1 MYVKCFQEESEY
13 KRGVEYRVSC
23 VDNVNISPSLYRRKT
38 LAKKG
43 NKNGLEPFYNQLDLD
58 F

>member
-1 MYVKCFQEESEY
+1 MYVKCFQKEGEY
-13 KRGVEYRVSC
+13 KRGVEYQVFC
-23 VDNVNISPSLYRRKT
+23 VDNVNISLSLYRRKN